1 MVDPDR
7 PLVYVGRDE
16 SITSSIHKMLAG
28 RYSQLPVMNGGQLA
42 KGVIRWESIVTR
54 LTQGLDI
61 SGKVHEFMETSPS
74 ETDADE
80 PLLDAMDKILRYQY
94 VLVRDRGKT
103 LGIVTISDLS
113 TAFREMTEPFIL
125 LNQIENHIRMLI
137 IRCKFSPEEIDNA
150 ATAPKDG
157 RRKGVFALDFGGY
170 QALLGNK
177 ENWVRLRLNIDR
189 KGFLADL
196 DQVREIRNDVMHF
209 DPDRITPKQLN
220 KLQYFAEFLR
230 TLEGRRG

>member
-1 MVDPDR
+1 MDPDR
-7 PLVYVGRDE
+7 PLVYAGRDE

-28 RYSQLPVMNGGQLA
+28 RYSQLPIMNGGQLA
-42 KGVIRWESIVTR
+42 KGVIRWESIVAR

-61 SGKVHEFMETSPS
+61 SGKVYELMETPPI

-94 VLVRDRGKT
+94 LLVRDRGKT

-125 LNQIENHIRMLI
+125 LNQIENQIRMLI

-150 ATAPKDG
+150 ATAPKG
-157 RRKGVFALDFGGY
+157 GQRKGVFALDFGGY

-177 ENWVRLRLNIDR
+177 ENWVRLQLNIDR

-209 DPDRITPKQLN
+209 DPDGITPRQLN

-230 TLEGRRG
+230 TLEGRRA